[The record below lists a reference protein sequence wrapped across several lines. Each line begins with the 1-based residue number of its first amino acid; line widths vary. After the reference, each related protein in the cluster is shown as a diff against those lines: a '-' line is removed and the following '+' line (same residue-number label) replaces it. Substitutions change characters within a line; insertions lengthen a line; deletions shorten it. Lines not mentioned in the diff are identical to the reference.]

1 MPYTSRSE
9 QNGTQHLCKPLALEV
24 LFVLANVYS
33 NAVALLPRT
42 IWPSNA
48 SRACSNNWSA
58 MLVGYAG
65 LGYVSVVLR
74 PRASAVQVPAI
85 TGDCYAE
92 SCLTVLERWHVHEP
106 HRQPGNAGV
115 RSRTKP
121 Y

>member
-85 TGDCYAE
+85 TGDCLLRRVRPN
-92 SCLTVLERWHVHEP
+92 CLGEVACSRATQATWERRGP
-106 HRQPGNAGV
+106 
-115 RSRTKP
+115 
-121 Y
+121 